1 MRECKLCEKPH
12 GGTCVTVAEDEICL
26 ECFFDETI
34 PSPDA
39 RGEERKEAIRKRVE
53 KIAEELGR

>member
-1 MRECKLCEKPH
+1 M
-12 GGTCVTVAEDEICL
+12 TVAEDEICL

-34 PSPDA
+34 PSPDT

>member
-1 MRECKLCEKPH
+1 MRRCALCGKIH
-12 GGTCVTVAEDEICL
+12 GGTCVAIAESKVCL

-34 PSPDA
+34 PSPDT